1 MTEGTYIRFVEG
13 TPKPKTKTW
22 AVFGDKDGDG
32 HDLIG
37 CIAWLGRWR
46 KYCFFPEPETVFEQ
60 VCLREIAEFCEH
72 ETRHH
77 RRKR

>member
-13 TPKPKTKTW
+13 TPKPRTKTW
-22 AVFGDKDGDG
+22 TVFGRDGG
-32 HDLIG
+32 GRIG
-37 CIAWLGRWR
+37 QIAWLGKWR
-46 KYCFFPEPETVFEQ
+46 KYCFFPALDTVFEQ
-60 VCLREIAEFCEH
+60 VCLREIADFCEH